1 MTLYDV
7 VAKLCEERKM
17 PIRQLERMA
26 GLRDRTIQHWDK
38 STPSVDKVVAVACVL
53 EVPIDEL
60 TFIYGGSERREAKMM
75 QAVASVDG
83 LPLTETEKD
92 IVILGRTLTE
102 EGQKQLAEYAR
113 LLAQSEKY
121 SLYTQ
126 DTASSAG

>member
-121 SLYTQ
+121 SLYPQ

>member
-53 EVPIDEL
+53 GVPIDEL

-75 QAVASVDG
+75 QTADSVYN
-83 LPLTETEKD
+83 LPLSESEKD
-92 IVILGRTLTE
+92 IIILGRTLTE
-102 EGQKQLAEYAR
+102 DGWKQLVEYAR

-121 SLYTQ
+121 SLYSQ
-126 DTASSAG
+126 DTDSSVG